1 MFILDYVIHRIVA
14 VILKMFW
21 DQIVLGSRLYNTRG
35 YLPSALKHLFGCHF
49 KHLWKKR
56 NIIVT
61 FQSGQ
66 LKVQPK
72 TLDDLGRF
80 DLKMFSNCPIRIE
93 IITGS
98 HIFILFLPLVVTLCL
113 HFTPRYRS
121 WLNIRHKVPTRGKNN
136 INIWLPVIIS

>member
-1 MFILDYVIHRIVA
+1 MTTLSN
-14 VILKMFW
+14 LK
-21 DQIVLGSRLYNTRG
+21 T

-66 LKVQPK
+66 LTEQPK

-80 DLKMFSNCPIRIE
+80 DLKMFRNCPIRIE

-98 HIFILFLPLVVTLCL
+98 HIFILFLPRVGTLCRI
-113 HFTPRYRS
+113 FYRE
-121 WLNIRHKVPTRGKNN
+121 RQRGVK
-136 INIWLPVIIS
+136 